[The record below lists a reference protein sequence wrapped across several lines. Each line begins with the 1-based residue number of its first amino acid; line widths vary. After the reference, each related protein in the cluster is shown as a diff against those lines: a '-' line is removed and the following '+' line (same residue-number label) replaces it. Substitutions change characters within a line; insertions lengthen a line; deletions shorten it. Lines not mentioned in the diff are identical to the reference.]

1 MDKKN
6 IINLIRAHVEN
17 DEESFKEAAYNVA
30 DEFDAKGD
38 NELSEYIIALLS
50 DSNIFYTH
58 DVDCKSNSLKRWIYI
73 IY

>member
-1 MDKKN
+1 MFY
-6 IINLIRAHVEN
+6 IT
-17 DEESFKEAAYNVA
+17 

-58 DVDCKSNSLKRWIYI
+58 DVDCKSNSLKR
-73 IY
+73 